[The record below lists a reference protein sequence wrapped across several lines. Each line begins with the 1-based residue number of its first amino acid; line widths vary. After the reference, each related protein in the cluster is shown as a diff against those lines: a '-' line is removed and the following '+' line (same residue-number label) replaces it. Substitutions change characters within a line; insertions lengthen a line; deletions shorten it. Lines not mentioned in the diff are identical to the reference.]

1 MPTEY
6 QRWDRNGADA
16 ALIVKEY
23 IAGRA
28 HIGRFSNFIAGRR
41 EWLEKYKP
49 DRLKRNFKKTIER
62 YEAWKRGGKRC
73 IVLFKI

>member
-1 MPTEY
+1 MPRAN

-28 HIGRFSNFIAGRR
+28 HIGRFTQFIAGRQ
-41 EWLEKYKP
+41 EWLEKYQP
-49 DRLKRNFKKTIER
+49 DRLKQNYKKTINR
-62 YEAWKRGGKRC
+62 YEARKRGGK
-73 IVLFKI
+73 LL